1 MARFF
6 PGGHRRLPREPSWPR
21 CPLRLYAA
29 ARRLSLT
36 ITAFFGTDPISG
48 QVSNRV
54 LGVKAEEDM
63 SSLYLLLFIFSHDT
77 SPSVP

>member
-1 MARFF
+1 MARAF
-6 PGGHRRLPREPSWPR
+6 PGGQPR
-21 CPLRLYAA
+21 CPGFVRR

-54 LGVKAEEDM
+54 SGVKAEEDM

-77 SPSVP
+77 SPPLP